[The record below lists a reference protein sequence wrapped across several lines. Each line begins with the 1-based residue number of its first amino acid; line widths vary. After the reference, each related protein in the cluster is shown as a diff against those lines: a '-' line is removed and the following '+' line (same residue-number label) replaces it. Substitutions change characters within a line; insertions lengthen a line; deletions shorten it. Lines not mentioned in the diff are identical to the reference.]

1 MQNDLQEPLVLLI
14 AVAFHESLAWAR
26 CKSIEH
32 FCPISRQLTNVYKVV
47 KCRVGAI
54 DWPISGLITE
64 SINLLH
70 EVCEDVTFGRRE
82 LGGTV
87 SLQLNLHALINEWK
101 NFG

>member
-1 MQNDLQEPLVLLI
+1 MRMQNDLQEPFVLLI
-14 AVAFHESLAWAR
+14 AIAFHESLAWAL

-32 FCPISRQLTNVYKVV
+32 FFPTARQLTNVCKVV

-82 LGGTV
+82 LRGTV
-87 SLQLNLHALINEWK
+87 SLQLKVNSLINE
-101 NFG
+101 